1 MDENSKFA
9 FSLTTSKGNT
19 YIGGIKENSSW
30 HKKLM
35 DAGCTVTQKGDL
47 KIPGDAQ
54 NPLLFVESVLGKNQI
69 EKYGG
74 IEFKSTGK
82 TTSQTV
88 EKKEEQTKNNSL
100 RVITNQETKDLIVS
114 GLSKED
120 KEAHKYI
127 KSFGGKF
134 DNQSN
139 SWTVPNADEKLKQNV
154 FYKEVKKLLEENKAL
169 NSDTS
174 KIKKLSLDDAAK
186 HFANSTRAIKCLTTN
201 TINAEV
207 GDKLLKIIPS
217 TGAFTL
223 SPLSDWNLDIVFNP
237 NGDGYLKGKAF
248 MLDTKDLTYALNQTA
263 PSIQTDFKI
272 TQDGN
277 DVLVSN
283 EKLKEDKSLLRAF
296 KTLIRD
302 DANLEMS
309 WDKSAFRIKNSTSS
323 TVENLLSKLDENN
336 SLDLDSSIK
345 TILEEHKTNGLSLD
359 DATSSLKTLMQS
371 EAAATQTLTQG

>member
-1 MDENSKFA
+1 MAETKKHA
-9 FSLTTSKGNT
+9 FSLVTSNGKT
-19 YIGGIKENSSW
+19 YISGIKEDSSW
-30 HKKLM
+30 ANKLIN
-35 DAGCTVTQKGDL
+35 AGCTITKLGDF
-47 KIPGDAQ
+47 KIPETAQ
-54 NPLLFVESVLGKNQI
+54 NPLLFVESILGKDKI

-100 RVITNQETKDLIVS
+100 RVITNQETKGLIVS

-127 KSFGGKF
+127 KSLGGKF
-134 DNQSN
+134 DNTTS
-139 SWTVPNADEKLKQNV
+139 SWIIQNENGQFKQNEV
-154 FYKEVKKLLEENKAL
+154 YKDIKSFLTKEESQNLK
-169 NSDTS
+169 NTR
-174 KIKKLSLDDAAK
+174 IQRLSLDEATK
-186 HFANSTRAIKCLTTN
+186 YFENSKRAIKCLATN

-248 MLDTKDLTYALNQTA
+248 MLDTKDLTAALNQT
-263 PSIQTDFKI
+263 SEIKSDFSLKP
-272 TQDGN
+272 DGK

-283 EKLKEDKSLLRAF
+283 IELKNNRVLLDSFKSLI
-296 KTLIRD
+296 KD
-302 DANLEMS
+302 EMGLKMK
-309 WDKSAFRIKNSTSS
+309 WDETALSFRIENSN
-323 TVENLLSKLDENN
+323 ENVIREALNKFEETN
-336 SLDLDSSIK
+336 SLDSSIL
-345 TILEEHKTNGLSLD
+345 TILKDYKEDKMSD
-359 DATSSLKTLMQS
+359 I
-371 EAAATQTLTQG
+371 EAANTMRALLANEYNQTQTLTQG

>member
-1 MDENSKFA
+1 MAEIKKHA
-9 FSLTTSKGNT
+9 FSLVTSNGKT
-19 YIGGIKENSSW
+19 YISGIKEESSW
-30 HKKLM
+30 ANKLIN
-35 DAGCTVTQKGDL
+35 AGCTITKLGDF
-47 KIPGDAQ
+47 KIPETAQ
-54 NPLLFVESVLGKNQI
+54 NPLLFVESILGKDKI

-100 RVITNQETKDLIVS
+100 RVITNQETKGLIVS

-127 KSFGGKF
+127 KSLGGKF
-134 DNQSN
+134 DNTTS
-139 SWTVPNADEKLKQNV
+139 SWIIQNENGQFKQNEV
-154 FYKEVKKLLEENKAL
+154 YKDIKSFLTKEEGQNLK
-169 NSDTS
+169 NTR
-174 KIKKLSLDDAAK
+174 IQRLSLDEAAK
-186 HFANSTRAIKCLTTN
+186 YFENSKRAIKCLATN

-248 MLDTKDLTYALNQTA
+248 MLDTKDLTAALNQT
-263 PSIQTDFKI
+263 SEIKSDFSLKP
-272 TQDGN
+272 DGK

-283 EKLKEDKSLLRAF
+283 IELKNNRVLLDSFKSLI
-296 KTLIRD
+296 KD
-302 DANLEMS
+302 EMGLKMK
-309 WDKSAFRIKNSTSS
+309 WDETALSFRIENSN
-323 TVENLLSKLDENN
+323 ENVIREALNKFEETN
-336 SLDLDSSIK
+336 SLDSSIL
-345 TILEEHKTNGLSLD
+345 TILKDYKEDKMSD
-359 DATSSLKTLMQS
+359 I
-371 EAAATQTLTQG
+371 EAANTMRALLANEYNQTQTLTQG

>member
-35 DAGCTVTQKGDL
+35 KAGCTVTQKGDL

-88 EKKEEQTKNNSL
+88 EKKKEQIKNNSL

-154 FYKEVKKLLEENKAL
+154 FYKEVKKLLEENKA
-169 NSDTS
+169 
-174 KIKKLSLDDAAK
+174 
-186 HFANSTRAIKCLTTN
+186 
-201 TINAEV
+201 
-207 GDKLLKIIPS
+207 
-217 TGAFTL
+217 
-223 SPLSDWNLDIVFNP
+223 
-237 NGDGYLKGKAF
+237 F
-248 MLDTKDLTYALNQTA
+248 MLDTKDLTDALNKTA

-336 SLDLDSSIK
+336 SLNIDSSIK